1 MIAFLENMMIAAFS
15 IFLVYVGRDHFVAT
29 VVLILAVRSVCF
41 ASDFS
46 KRPFEGEEQHEN
58 I

>member
-1 MIAFLENMMIAAFS
+1 MIAFLENMLIAVFS

-29 VVLILAVRSVCF
+29 VVLILAVRIVCF
-41 ASDFS
+41 VSDFS
-46 KRPFEGEEQHEN
+46 KRPFEGAEQHEN

>member
-1 MIAFLENMMIAAFS
+1 MIAFLENMLIAAFS
-15 IFLVYVGRDHFVAT
+15 IFLVYVGRDHFMAT
-29 VVLILAVRSVCF
+29 VILILAVRVVCF

-46 KRPFEGEEQHEN
+46 KRSFEGVEQNEN

>member
-1 MIAFLENMMIAAFS
+1 MIAFLENMLIAAFS
-15 IFLVYVGRDHFVAT
+15 IFLVYVGRDHFLAT
-29 VVLILAVRSVCF
+29 AILILAVRIVCF

-46 KRPFEGEEQHEN
+46 KKSFEGAEQHEN